1 MVLLSRLPEAQ
12 GSLLHR
18 DRVPLGLY
26 LWTYVSSLL
35 AAAVFF
41 HRPGV
46 ALVGGLVMGI
56 PAAMLV
62 RRLHAQT
69 HRP

>member
-1 MVLLSRLPEAQ
+1 
-12 GSLLHR
+12 
-18 DRVPLGLY
+18 
-26 LWTYVSSLL
+26 
-35 AAAVFF
+35 VFF